1 MKKEQLSR
9 WYGREIY
16 QEEDAML
23 NVTKSYVKIWELE
36 DNGKYI
42 QAKVGSSRKDKRD
55 GTWIN
60 SHWFARFVGKCADQ
74 ARALSKGDRIMITNG
89 TVESV
94 YSKERQRA
102 YTSLT
107 IFEFEQEQQQPQWEE
122 FEIDDSELPF

>member
-1 MKKEQLSR
+1 
-9 WYGREIY
+9 
-16 QEEDAML
+16 ML
-23 NVTKSYVKIWELE
+23 NITKSYVKIWELE

-60 SHWFARFVGKCADQ
+60 SNWFARFVGKCADQ
-74 ARALSKGDRIMITNG
+74 ARVLSKGDRIMITNG

-122 FEIDDSELPF
+122 VSQDELPF